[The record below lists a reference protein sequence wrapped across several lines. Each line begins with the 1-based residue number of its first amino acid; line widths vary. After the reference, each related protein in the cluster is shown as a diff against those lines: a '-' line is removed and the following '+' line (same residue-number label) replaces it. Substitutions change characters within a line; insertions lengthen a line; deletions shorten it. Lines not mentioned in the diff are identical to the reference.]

1 MPSGSLVGDWTVNS
15 RTVHV
20 TSRTKLKGYYGGG
33 FGVGVRVKVK
43 GIQNADGSVDANK
56 IQFAG

>member
-1 MPSGSLVGDWTVNS
+1 MVSGS
-15 RTVHV
+15 RVHV
-20 TSRTKLKGYYGGG
+20 SSKTKLKGYYDGG

-56 IQFAG
+56 VQFAG